1 MKHKGSTVHTVQ
13 AAAIICIATTE
24 FWRRFVAA
32 VAAAVVGSNH
42 AGAAGTLR
50 GAGIGL
56 ARETLSMTVHVTR
69 ICAAACVCRRR
80 AVPVSLRFGDRC
92 ITYDYHELQR

>member
-1 MKHKGSTVHTVQ
+1 MKHKGSTVHTAQ
-13 AAAIICIATTE
+13 AGASVCIAITE
-24 FWRRFVAA
+24 FWRSFVAA

-56 ARETLSMTVHVTR
+56 ARDFLSKTAHVTR
-69 ICAAACVCRRR
+69 ICAAASVCRRK

-92 ITYDYHELQR
+92 ITYGYHKLQS